1 LEIVTHLK
9 KYTSDPDLIN
19 QTVSRLEET
28 HFLDDIKFAAW
39 LVESRSRSRPR
50 GKRLLLHELKSKGIN
65 IKEEPIEINEAD
77 LAFKALEKKQKTWSG
92 LSAKEFR
99 LKATRFLYSRGFSW
113 EVIEPVIRK
122 AYNDSNV
129 N

>member
-1 LEIVTHLK
+1 
-9 KYTSDPDLIN
+9 
-19 QTVSRLEET
+19 
-28 HFLDDIKFAAW
+28 
-39 LVESRSRSRPR
+39 VESRSRSRPR